1 MILLINEMI
10 ETAAAAIPNSVYM
23 RATDN
28 TANTDVSNV
37 DLAGKTFVVFNNLP
51 RIGYDS
57 TVGLLAR
64 VPVQIRFL
72 ELADF
77 GDNTDQGD
85 DIRDRMITAAQALF
99 NSVMKNSN
107 QARIRYADEMTIDL
121 ADNVKLYDTILT
133 GVILEFDIYINAK
146 PGC

>member
-1 MILLINEMI
+1 MACMTYVCPSCTHE
-10 ETAAAAIPNSVYM
+10 E
-23 RATDN
+23 
-28 TANTDVSNV
+28 
-37 DLAGKTFVVFNNLP
+37 FNNLP